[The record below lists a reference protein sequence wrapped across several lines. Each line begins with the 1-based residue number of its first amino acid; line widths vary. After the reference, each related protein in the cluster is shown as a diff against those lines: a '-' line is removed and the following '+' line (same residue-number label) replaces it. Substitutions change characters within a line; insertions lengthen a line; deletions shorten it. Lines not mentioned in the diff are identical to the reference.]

1 MKSERPTLT
10 PQAPQRPRQE
20 IQKPKRLRDLPRFL
34 SEVVGGFFK
43 RLLYIIGLV
52 YETSP
57 AALFLLFFLCIA
69 NGFLPVIGAF
79 ITSNLLSAIQALLTD
94 GVSFSATGL
103 GAFLEEMTSGPF
115 RSVFWLLIF
124 QFIYMLLTRILHRI
138 SMMTNSISGDLV
150 SNHIKLKIMEKAR
163 KVDLASFDR
172 PGFYERMENAN
183 REATHRP
190 IQILRATFEVISTVI
205 SAVSFIVVLAGL
217 SAWAPIFIVV
227 CAVPTALVSVSYR
240 TKNFFYMRHRSKER
254 RQMDYC
260 SSLVTDKDRAKENR
274 IMNLSPS
281 FIAHYKEVFHRYYA
295 GIRRL
300 VLREGTIQT
309 LIGLLSLGA
318 NCVLFTYVAYR
329 VVALGEPIG
338 NYSLYT
344 NALTSLAGY
353 VSTLITSTATI
364 YEGTLF
370 IDNMMVFMKEKVE
383 ILPTK
388 NPPRI
393 PNKGGRHTIEF
404 RNVSFRYPGTT
415 RDVLHN
421 INLFFDSEETVVI
434 VGLNGAGKTTLIKL
448 LTRLYDPTDG
458 VILLDGIDLREY
470 DTTALYDLF
479 GIIFQD
485 FGKYAFSVRENI
497 TFGDVSREAREEF
510 VKEAAIQSNA
520 DDFIMQLPDGYDTP
534 LMRFFEENGIELSI
548 GQWQKLAIARAFYK
562 ESDIMILDE
571 PTASLDPMAEQE
583 IFNQFATLGNRK
595 ITVFVSHRLS
605 SATMASQILVME
617 NGLIIEKGT
626 HKDLM
631 RLHGKYHTLFSTQAS
646 RYTQG
651 EDGDGISGPSGT

>member
-1 MKSERPTLT
+1 MKNQKPTLT
-10 PQAPQRPRQE
+10 PQPPNRPRSE
-20 IQKPKRLRDLPRFL
+20 IRKPKGIRDLPRFL

-43 RLLYIIGLV
+43 RLFYIIGLV

-57 AALFLLFFLCIA
+57 FALFLLFFLCIA
-69 NGFLPVIGAF
+69 NGVLPVAGAF
-79 ITSNLLSAIQALLTD
+79 LTSNLLSAIQVLLTD
-94 GVSFSATGL
+94 GVSFSATSV
-103 GAFLEEMTSGPF
+103 GAFLTELTTGPF
-115 RSVFWLLIF
+115 QPVFWLLVF
-124 QFIYMLLTRILHRI
+124 QFVYMFLSRILHRV

-163 KVDLASFDR
+163 EVDLASFDR

-190 IQILRATFEVISTVI
+190 IQILRATFDVISTVI
-205 SAVSFIVVLAGL
+205 SAGSFIVVLVGL
-217 SAWAPIFIVV
+217 SAWAPVFIVV
-227 CAVPTALVSVSYR
+227 CAIPTALVSVSYR

-260 SSLVTDKDRAKENR
+260 STLVTDKDRAKENR
-274 IMNLSPS
+274 IMNLSGS
-281 FIAHYKEVFHRYYA
+281 FIAHYKEVFRRYYA

-300 VLREGTIQT
+300 VLREGFVQT
-309 LIGLLSLGA
+309 LIGLLSLVV
-318 NCVLFTYVAYR
+318 NCGLFTYVAYR

-344 NALTSLAGY
+344 GALTSLAGY
-353 VSTLITSTATI
+353 VTTLITSTATI

-370 IDNMMVFMKEKVE
+370 IDNMMIFMKEKVE
-383 ILPTK
+383 IVPTK
-388 NPPRI
+388 NPPRL
-393 PNKGGRHTIEF
+393 PQKGGRHTIEF
-404 RNVSFRYPGTT
+404 RNVSFRYPGTD
-415 RDVLHN
+415 RDVLHK

-458 VILLDGIDLREY
+458 VILLDGVDLREY
-470 DTTALYDLF
+470 DTAALYDLF

-497 TFGDVSREAREEF
+497 TFGDVSREVQEEL
-510 VKEAAIQSNA
+510 VKEAAVKSNA
-520 DDFIMQLPDGYDTP
+520 HDFIMQLPNGYDTP

-562 ESDIMILDE
+562 DSDIMILDE

-583 IFNQFATLGNRK
+583 IFNQFAALGNQK

-617 NGLIIEKGT
+617 NGMIIEKGN
-626 HKDLM
+626 HSDLM

-646 RYTQG
+646 RYHSA
-651 EDGDGISGPSGT
+651 EEMPPIR